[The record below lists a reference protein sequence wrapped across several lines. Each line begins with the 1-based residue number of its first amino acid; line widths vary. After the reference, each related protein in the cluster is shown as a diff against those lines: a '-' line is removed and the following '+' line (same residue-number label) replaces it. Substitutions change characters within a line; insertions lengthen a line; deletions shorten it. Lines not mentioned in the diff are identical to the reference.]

1 MAWKQES
8 VSMPMGSAGILG
20 ISQGETLA
28 GIRVDPKT
36 IVIAILIFVAV
47 VQLASFILRISA

>member
-1 MAWKQES
+1 MAWKSES

-28 GIRVDPKT
+28 GIQIDPRT
-36 IVIAILIFVAV
+36 IIIAVLIFVGLIKV
-47 VQLASFILRISA
+47 LSFMFRA

>member
-28 GIRVDPKT
+28 GIQVDPKT
-36 IVIAILIFVAV
+36 IVIGILVFVAI
-47 VQLASFILRISA
+47 VQIATFVLRISA